1 MIKSIT
7 VVTQVGVRQYTV
19 GYEVDGKYIGE
30 GGDKEIYS
38 IELGSL
44 YFTGDPYSQY
54 IGKNKEGK
62 MIFSVDPLCPHT
74 VDYL

>member
-7 VVTQVGVRQYTV
+7 VVTQVGVRQYIV
-19 GYEVDGKYIGE
+19 GHEVDGNYIGE